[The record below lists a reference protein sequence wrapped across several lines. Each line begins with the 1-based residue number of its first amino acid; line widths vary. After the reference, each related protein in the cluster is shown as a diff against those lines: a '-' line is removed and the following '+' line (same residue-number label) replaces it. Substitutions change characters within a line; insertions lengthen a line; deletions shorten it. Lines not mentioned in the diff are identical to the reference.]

1 MALKA
6 LVDATLSSQNLVNDT
21 WGMVEVVVAHSF
33 AHVRWGQRQL
43 ELDFSRIMRD
53 MYIVRPASRA
63 HVVGPPPPAPAPPLD
78 APALVWMSHHRL
90 RRHLRHHLLDDNVVG
105 NDLKA
110 FIAKQFPSGILL
122 IPAEHTV
129 FTDNRPECH
138 CSTHPKQPVHP
149 PTQLGHHCD

>member
-138 CSTHPKQPVHP
+138 CSTERNA
-149 PTQLGHHCD
+149 